1 MITSNTIQQIT
12 NRIDIIDVV
21 GEFVKLKKRGTNFI
35 GNCPFHNEKSPS
47 FTVSPAKEIYKCFGC
62 GKSGN
67 TITFLMEHEKYSYV
81 ESLRWLAAR
90 YNIEIEETES
100 SPAQKLA
107 QQVADSLYAI
117 NNFAMDFFAKQY
129 WETEAGESIAQSYM
143 QHRGFLKPIVEKFKI
158 GYNPSDKDSLAKAL
172 IQNQFNPEL
181 FAKTGLVV
189 ERNGEWQDN
198 YRDRIIF
205 PIHNTTGKIIGFG
218 ARQIAKNDKSPKYI
232 NSPENDIYVK
242 SKILYGSYF
251 ARTAIDK
258 QNECLLVEGY
268 TDVVSLHQAGIENVV
283 ASGGTSLTID
293 QLRLIKKYTQNLTI
307 IYDGDAA
314 GVKAALRGLD
324 MALEE
329 GLNVQLVL
337 IPDKEDPDSY
347 VNKVGPDAF
356 REFVQSD
363 KKDFVLFQLE
373 VQLKEVGGDLNKKNS
388 LVNQIAETLSKINK
402 PEDFTKL
409 QEYVRKC
416 ASLLRIDE
424 TGLTQ
429 LVNKFKRD
437 KIVKEEKKMSYDE
450 AAILMPSFPQ
460 GQEQQEDTDLFTDKD
475 LAHEKNLVKLI
486 IDYGNELTKEN
497 KLVAQWIFDEIESF
511 PLENEDM
518 VYLVEAYKKW
528 FYDGK
533 LPNGKTL
540 QYHEDERVQ
549 KWVVSLFEPDHELST
564 RWNEKL
570 GKPEREEVKDII
582 NEIEIGLMYFK
593 LRKVKKMISQN
604 QMDLETAAEKE
615 QIQLLQIHKHL
626 KEVERA
632 LTQGIG
638 TVILK

>member
-21 GEFVKLKKRGTNFI
+21 GEFVKLKKRGTNYI

-90 YNIEIEETES
+90 SNIEIEETES

-117 NNFAMDFFAKQY
+117 NNFAMDFFTKQY

-143 QHRGFLKPIVEKFKI
+143 QHRGFLKPIIEKFKI

-251 ARTAIDK
+251 ARNSIDK
-258 QNECLLVEGY
+258 LNECLLVEGY

-283 ASGGTSLTID
+283 ASGGTSLTIE

-337 IPDKEDPDSY
+337 IPDNEDPDSY

-356 REFVQSD
+356 REFVRSA

-373 VQLKEVGGDLNKKNS
+373 VQLKEVGGDLNKKNA

-460 GQEQQEDTDLFTDKD
+460 GQEQQQDTDLFTDKD

-486 IDYGNELTKEN
+486 IDYGNEFTKEN
-497 KLVAQWIFDEIESF
+497 KFIADWIFDEIESF

-518 VYLVEAYKKW
+518 IYLVEAYKKW
-528 FYDGK
+528 FYAGK
-533 LPNGKTL
+533 QPNAKTL
-540 QYHEDERVQ
+540 QYHEDEKVQ
-549 KWVVSLFEPDHELST
+549 KWVVSLFEPDHELSS

-570 GKPEREEVKDII
+570 GKPEREEVKNII

-604 QMDLETAAEKE
+604 QMDLETAPEKE

-638 TVILK
+638 TVIMK

>member
-1 MITSNTIQQIT
+1 MITPQTIQQIT
-12 NRIDIIDVV
+12 SRIDIIDVV
-21 GEFVKLKKRGTNFI
+21 GEFVKLKKRGTNYI

-81 ESLRWLAAR
+81 EALRWLAAR
-90 YNIEIEETES
+90 YNIEIEETET
-100 SPAQKLA
+100 SPAQKMA
-107 QQVADSLYAI
+107 QQTADSLYAI
-117 NNFAMDFFAKQY
+117 NHFAMDFFTKQY
-129 WETEAGESIAQSYM
+129 WDTEDGATIAQSYM
-143 QHRGFLKPIVEKFKI
+143 QHRGFLRPIVEKFKI
-158 GYNPSDKDSLAKAL
+158 GYNPSERDSLAKAL

-181 FAKTGLVV
+181 FARTGLVV
-189 ERNGEWQDN
+189 ERDGGWQDN

-218 ARQIAKNDKSPKYI
+218 ARQIAKNDRSPKYI
-232 NSPENDIYVK
+232 NTPENEIYVK
-242 SKILYGSYF
+242 SRILYGSYF

-258 QNECLLVEGY
+258 ANECLLVEGY

-293 QLRLIKKYTQNLTI
+293 QLRLVKKYTQNLTI

-356 REFVQSD
+356 RAFVQSA
-363 KKDFVLFQLE
+363 KKDFILFQLE
-373 VQLKEVGGDLNKKNS
+373 VQLKEVGNDLNKKNS
-388 LVNQIAETLSKINK
+388 LVNQMAETLSKINK
-402 PEDFTKL
+402 AEDFTKL

-416 ASLLRIDE
+416 ADILRIDE

-437 KIVKEEKKMSYDE
+437 KIVKDEKKMAYDE
-450 AAILMPSFPQ
+450 AAILMPSF
-460 GQEQQEDTDLFTDKD
+460 QQETQDLDNIDLVLDKD
-475 LAHEKNLVKLI
+475 FLHEKNLIRLLI
-486 IDYGNELTKEN
+486 EFGNET
-497 KLVAQWIFDEIESF
+497 
-511 PLENEDM
+511 LE
-518 VYLVEAYKKW
+518 
-528 FYDGK
+528 DGK
-533 LPNGKTL
+533 LVSTWIAEELEPFPLDNQEMIQLVKVYFDWQLAGKMPNHKTL
-540 QYHEDERVQ
+540 QYHEDAQVQ
-549 KWVVSLFEPDHELST
+549 QLVMGLFEPEHELSL

-570 GKPEREEVKDII
+570 GIKKVVAESSFQH
-582 NEIEIGLMYFK
+582 EIEVSLLYYK
-593 LRKVKKMISQN
+593 LRKIKKMIRQN
-604 QMDLETAAEKE
+604 QEDMEKVQGEE
-615 QIQLLQIHKHL
+615 QIQLLHIHKHL
-626 KEVERA
+626 KDAERE
-632 LTQGIG
+632 LTKIIG
-638 TVILK
+638 TVIFK